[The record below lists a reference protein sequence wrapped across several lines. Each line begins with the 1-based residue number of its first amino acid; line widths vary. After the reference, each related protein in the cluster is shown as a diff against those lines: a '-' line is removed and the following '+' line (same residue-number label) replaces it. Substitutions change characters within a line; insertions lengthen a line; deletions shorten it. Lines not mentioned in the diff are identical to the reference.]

1 MDNDRLIHSLSVARK
16 MVEIATS
23 YNLTDEEINN
33 CFIIGFNHDI
43 GYEFTNNGIN
53 HNIIGGEIL
62 RKSGFKFWKEVYYHG
77 IITDEYSSIYLDIL
91 NQADMQVDK
100 YGSFVV
106 YEERLKDIE
115 NRYGSDS
122 EVYNSC
128 FNLINKLKEKNKSL
142 LKSK

>member
-1 MDNDRLIHSLSVARK
+1 MDNDRLIHSLAVARK

-62 RKSGFKFWKEVYYHG
+62 RQSGFKFWKEVYYHG
-77 IITDEYSSIYLDIL
+77 IITKKYSSIYLDIL

-100 YGSFVV
+100 YGNYVG

-122 EVYNSC
+122 KVYNSC
-128 FNLINKLKEKNKSL
+128 FDLINELKEKNKSL

>member
-1 MDNDRLIHSLSVARK
+1 MDHNRLIHSLSVARK
-16 MVEIATS
+16 MVEIAIS
-23 YNLTDEEINN
+23 YNLTKEEIIN

-100 YGSFVV
+100 YGNFVG